1 MELLPG
7 LHQIKLPLADSPL
20 GWVNGYLI
28 AGDAGY
34 TLVDCGWDTPDVLD
48 ALRNGL
54 DELGV
59 GLDAI
64 RTLVVTH
71 NHPDHYGLAGRLVA
85 LAGCGLLM
93 HHLEKIHV
101 QARYAT
107 TEGLLGEMSDWLR
120 LNGCP
125 PTDLHEMTHASMSII
140 ERVNIAMPDIEVNGG
155 EHVDTG
161 RYDFEIVWT
170 PGHSE
175 GHICL
180 YERRRGL
187 FLSGDHVLDPIT
199 PNIGLHAQS
208 MGNPLADYID
218 SLERVRELDCDDVLP
233 AHGEPFKGLRRRV
246 DELLAHHEDRTEEML
261 AVLREQGAASAYI
274 VASHMHWGRRGTLW
288 TEMRSFQQR
297 MAVTEVLAHLELL
310 RSRRRLRKIIHDNTV
325 QYAVIAG

>member
-1 MELLPG
+1 VELLPG
-7 LHQIKLPLADSPL
+7 LHQIKLPLKDSPL

-48 ALRNGL
+48 ALREAI
-54 DELGV
+54 DALGV
-59 GLDAI
+59 SFDAI

-71 NHPDHYGLAGRLVA
+71 NHPDHYGLAGRLVQ

-93 HHLEKIHV
+93 HHLDKIHV
-101 QARYAT
+101 QTRYAT
-107 TEGLLGEMSDWLR
+107 TDGLLQEMSDWLR

-125 PTDLHEMTHASMSII
+125 ANSLHEMTHASMSII

-161 RYDFEIVWT
+161 RYDFEIIWT

-180 YERRRGL
+180 YEAQRGL
-187 FLSGDHVLDPIT
+187 LISGDHVLDPIT

-218 SLERVRELDCDDVLP
+218 SLERVRELDCERVLP
-233 AHGEPFKGLRRRV
+233 AHGEPFLGLRRRV
-246 DELLAHHEDRTEEML
+246 DELLAHHDQRTAEMV
-261 AVLREQGAASAYI
+261 AIIAAHGPASAYSI
-274 VASHMHWGRRGTLW
+274 AAHMQWGRRGTTWAQLQ
-288 TEMRSFQQR
+288 MFQQR

-310 RSRRRLRKIIHDNTV
+310 RSRRQLRKVIRDNTV
-325 QYAVIAG
+325 EYAVVT

>member
-7 LHQIKLPLADSPL
+7 LHQIKLPLKDSPL

-28 AGDAGY
+28 AGDSGY

-48 ALRNGL
+48 ALRRGL
-54 DELGV
+54 DDLGIA
-59 GLDAI
+59 LDAI

-71 NHPDHYGLAGRLVA
+71 NHPDHYGLAGRLVQ
-85 LAGCGLLM
+85 LANCGLLM
-93 HHLEKIHV
+93 HHLDRIHV
-101 QARYAT
+101 ETRYAST
-107 TEGLLGEMSDWLR
+107 DGLLQEMSDWLR

-125 PTDLHEMTHASMSII
+125 GDSLHEMTYASMSII
-140 ERVNIAMPDIEVNGG
+140 ERVNIATPDIEVNGG

-180 YERRRGL
+180 YEAQRGL
-187 FLSGDHVLDPIT
+187 LISGDHVLDPIT

-208 MGNPLADYID
+208 MGNPLADYIE
-218 SLERVRELDCDDVLP
+218 SLERVRDLTCERVLP
-233 AHGEPFKGLRRRV
+233 AHGEPFSGLRRRV
-246 DELLAHHEDRTEEML
+246 DELLAHHDERAAEML
-261 AVLREQGAASAYI
+261 RILGEQGPLSAY
-274 VASHMHWGRRGTLW
+274 ALAARMQWGRRGTGW
-288 TEMRSFQQR
+288 REMQMFQQR

-310 RSRRRLRKIIHDNTV
+310 RGRRQLRKVIRDNTV
-325 QYAVIAG
+325 AYGTIA